1 MGLTNNSQ
9 MKTTTFNKYNGV
21 NIRPVLKELYVYPY
35 AEKKD
40 IVVENIDDIAV
51 DLGITKTVT
60 EPDGNGGTR
69 EVTYKVLWSPF
80 NYGAEAKVELR
91 ETNRLRNLTD
101 DEFIDK
107 CNSSPGMR
115 FAWGDKEERDGNT
128 RFTFEGYANSEMGQ
142 NPNYDK
148 NNATSIDKDTRDLD
162 RADDIVQLNWPEGWS
177 IPTARDFELLASN
190 TSVTTEKDANNHTWF
205 RLTATNGKSILIPG
219 TGYIDSNYNK
229 ETWATVAYL
238 QSSTMGTSSTSVKG
252 EITGATVTKRTIYA
266 LSISG
271 TKASVANS
279 AGRATGLMIRPV
291 KYLRV
296 E

>member
-1 MGLTNNSQ
+1 MSASCYDRRYALALTNNPQ
-9 MKTTTFNKYNGV
+9 MKTTTFNKFNGV
-21 NIRPVLKELYVYPY
+21 NIRPVLKEQYVYPY

-40 IVVENIDDIAV
+40 IVVDNIDDIAV

-60 EPDGNGGTR
+60 ESDGNGGTR
-69 EVTYKVLWSPF
+69 KVTYKVLWSPF
-80 NYGAEAKVELR
+80 NYGAEAKVALR
-91 ETNRLRNLTD
+91 ETNHLRNLTD

-115 FAWGDKEERDGNT
+115 LAWGDKEERDKNT
-128 RFTFEGYANSEMGQ
+128 KFTFEGYAKSEMGR

-148 NNATSIDKDTRDLD
+148 DNPTSIDKDTREVGTL
-162 RADDIVQLNWPEGWS
+162 
-177 IPTARDFELLASN
+177 PTARDFELLVSN
-190 TSVTTEKDANNHTWF
+190 TSVTTEKDASGHTWF
-205 RLTATNGKSILIPG
+205 RLTAKNGKSILIPG
-219 TGYIDSNYNK
+219 TDYIDSNYNTEK
-229 ETWATVAYL
+229 WGTSAYL
-238 QSSTMGTSSTSVKG
+238 QSSTMGTSSTPVKG
-252 EITGATVTKRTIYA
+252 EITGTTVTKRTIYA

-271 TKASVANS
+271 TTASVVSS